1 MMKPEIFYEKGHNK
15 DGNPVIKRTQRLKK
29 PVINNTGRLKGYFQE
44 ERVNYISG
52 TNYSNG
58 IAKISQPQYPTKQH
72 ESHYHKKVPQK
83 TIMQMIN
90 GSLERPQHKKVFSHK
105 HTAKSTSSLN
115 QLIKKLYLNKQKA
128 FNNKPVNV
136 IMKKPTGT
144 KKKPTTAKK
153 KKPTVAKKK
162 PTVAKKKSIAAKK
175 VSVAAKKE
183 SVAAKKKSVAA
194 KKKSVAAKKESVAA
208 KKKSVAA
215 KKKSLAAKKKSVAAK
230 KKVLPKKSSK
240 NTKNA

>member
-15 DGNPVIKRTQRLKK
+15 HGNPVIKKTQRLKK
-29 PVINNTGRLKGYFQE
+29 PIVNKTGRLKGYFQE

-58 IAKISQPQYPTKQH
+58 IAKISQPQYPTKQYQ
-72 ESHYHKKVPQK
+72 SQYDNRLPQK

-90 GSLERPQHKKVFSHK
+90 GSLDRPHPKKVSSHK
-105 HTAKSTSSLN
+105 HTSKSTSSLN

-128 FNNKPVNV
+128 FNDKPVNV
-136 IMKKPTGT
+136 IMKKPTT
-144 KKKPTTAKK
+144 
-153 KKPTVAKKK
+153 AKKK
-162 PTVAKKKSIAAKK
+162 PTVAKKKSI
-175 VSVAAKKE
+175 AAKKE

-194 KKKSVAAKKESVAA
+194 KKKSVAA

-230 KKVLPKKSSK
+230 KKVLPKKSNK

>member
-1 MMKPEIFYEKGHNK
+1 MKPEIFYDKGHNK
-15 DGNPVIKRTQRLKK
+15 HGNPVIKKTQRLKK
-29 PVINNTGRLKGYFQE
+29 PIVNNTGRLKGYFQE

-58 IAKISQPQYPTKQH
+58 IAKISQPQYPTKQYQ
-72 ESHYHKKVPQK
+72 SQYDNRLPQK

-90 GSLERPQHKKVFSHK
+90 GSLDRPHPKKVSSHK
-105 HTAKSTSSLN
+105 HTSKSTSSLN

-128 FNNKPVNV
+128 FNDKPVNV
-136 IMKKPTGT
+136 IM
-144 KKKPTTAKK
+144 KKPTTAKK

-162 PTVAKKKSIAAKK
+162 PTVAKKKSI
-175 VSVAAKKE
+175 
-183 SVAAKKKSVAA
+183 
-194 KKKSVAAKKESVAA
+194 AAKKESVAA